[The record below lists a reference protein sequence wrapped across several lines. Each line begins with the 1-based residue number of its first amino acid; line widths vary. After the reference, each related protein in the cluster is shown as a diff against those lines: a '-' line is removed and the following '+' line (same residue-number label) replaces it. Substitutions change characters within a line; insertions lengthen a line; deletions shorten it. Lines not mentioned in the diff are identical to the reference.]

1 MTENETLRETINERN
16 AQLESAKNESFLLQ
30 AKIATNESDMN
41 KFFDESKKN
50 ETKHANETIALEARI
65 KEVSDS
71 LSQEKKAAVEASK
84 TKKSLEKNVYNLEK
98 KVENLNNKIE
108 SLKTSK
114 NDFNSERDNLMRK
127 IKNLQKH
134 SLPLQV
140 TKSAWTQT
148 DTEQNNNLTT
158 TKSSIISTCSISV
171 QTSEYHSSKPIPIV
185 NLETLDNYACFVCNE
200 DFHEARKL
208 KDHAQNEHTIELQL
222 ATLLD
227 YTEDDPFV
235 RFVKSINMGHEY
247 VSKRRKLHPE
257 HWDQIEERIN
267 IRMMAK
273 KKLEICSKHIEN
285 NMKKNDV
292 NNINNHR
299 KGYDWAKI

>member
-1 MTENETLRETINERN
+1 MTENETLKETINERN

-50 ETKHANETIALEARI
+50 ESKHAKKTSALEARI

-71 LSQEKKAAVEASK
+71 LRQEKKAAVEASK

-98 KVENLNNKIE
+98 KVENLNSKIV
-108 SLKTSK
+108 SLKASK

-158 TKSSIISTCSISV
+158 TSDK
-171 QTSEYHSSKPIPIV
+171 V
-185 NLETLDNYACFVCNE
+185 NVV
-200 DFHEARKL
+200 L
-208 KDHAQNEHTIELQL
+208 K
-222 ATLLD
+222 
-227 YTEDDPFV
+227 
-235 RFVKSINMGHEY
+235 
-247 VSKRRKLHPE
+247 
-257 HWDQIEERIN
+257 EE
-267 IRMMAK
+267 
-273 KKLEICSKHIEN
+273 
-285 NMKKNDV
+285 
-292 NNINNHR
+292 
-299 KGYDWAKI
+299 